1 MRSLLVSLKETVAL
15 YAFNYFINRFQK
27 PGLHFF
33 DVFIIAQKSNF
44 VQTLFQKPVFQSGN
58 LFFKILWPRALYS
71 SFWLALSYQSSIQ
84 DSSYIFFRVSKGGSS
99 GSAAPNRSW
108 EFNFWW

>member
-58 LFFKILWPRALYS
+58 LFSKLLCRPLIYKQLLLFNLLNRPRGPGFIIDEGQPAA
-71 SFWLALSYQSSIQ
+71 SFI
-84 DSSYIFFRVSKGGSS
+84 
-99 GSAAPNRSW
+99 APID
-108 EFNFWW
+108 